1 MDLVDG
7 LIDWSIYLF
16 FFSWDKELDMTKS
29 EAIAMKKK
37 QKKLD

>member
-1 MDLVDG
+1 MDWLTD
-7 LIDWSIYLF
+7 LFIYLF